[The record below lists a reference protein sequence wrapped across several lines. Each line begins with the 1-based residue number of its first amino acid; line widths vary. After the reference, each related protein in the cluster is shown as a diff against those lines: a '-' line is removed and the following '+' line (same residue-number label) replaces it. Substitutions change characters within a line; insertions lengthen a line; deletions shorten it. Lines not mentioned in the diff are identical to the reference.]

1 MASTVCV
8 ATYLT
13 SFLSFTEITALFSR
27 TAVLFSATAV
37 LFSATAVLFSAT
49 ALLFSVTV
57 VLFSVTAV
65 LFSGPAVL
73 LAGPEVTGA
82 TGVRVSGVL
91 LTSSLTGAV
100 LSFSG
105 TGGFSGATTS

>member
-49 ALLFSVTV
+49 ALL
-57 VLFSVTAV
+57 
-65 LFSGPAVL
+65 

>member
-13 SFLSFTEITALFSR
+13 SFLSFTETTALFSR

-37 LFSATAVLFSAT
+37 
-49 ALLFSVTV
+49 LFSVTV

>member
-37 LFSATAVLFSAT
+37 
-49 ALLFSVTV
+49 LFSVTV